1 MTKFFKDITEACWVG
16 YKKVGMKKKG
26 DRMVPDCVKEELVNA
41 VFGKD
46 YIYREP
52 VMEDA
57 YDAYKGKL
65 NKDQIA
71 TIKNTWKDKTASDV
85 TQGVKDM
92 VKKYDA
98 FTRMD
103 LKKANIKHISNLI
116 NDEVQQTEDLNKDDE
131 KKVKDV
137 VKGLDK
143 AMSLHGKQAKSLKK
157 ALQTEQEELDFIT
170 PLLNETQFST
180 DQIER

>member
-1 MTKFFKDITEACWVG
+1 
-16 YKKVGMKKKG
+16 MKKKG
-26 DRMVPDCVKEELVNA
+26 NKRVPNCVPESVVNA
-41 VFGKD
+41 LFGKD

-103 LKKANIKHISNLI
+103 LKKANIKHISNYQWCRFCYRRG
-116 NDEVQQTEDLNKDDE
+116 E
-131 KKVKDV
+131 
-137 VKGLDK
+137 
-143 AMSLHGKQAKSLKK
+143 
-157 ALQTEQEELDFIT
+157 
-170 PLLNETQFST
+170 
-180 DQIER
+180 